1 MNKIF
6 APLALACVCL
16 SGCGGAY
23 IELEVVD
30 HQPFVPEE
38 RIEYL
43 THPTISGLEYFNST
57 TGSDLH
63 FTTAAGRYVGYTG
76 NDVVTFVL
84 GNIVLFKMPGN
95 LAQSYSSL
103 YDASRYSIS
112 TLYNATAVENLMAF
126 LMAIDDDGDYVNG
139 IQIAYPVRV
148 AARSLRVD
156 FNQSAYNFRNDP
168 EVQYATSVLSG
179 NTLFGTRFLPSS
191 SEAIRALQVP

>member
-1 MNKIF
+1 MKKIYSF
-6 APLALACVCL
+6 LTLACLFL

-23 IELEVVD
+23 VELEVVD
-30 HQPFVPEE
+30 DYPVVPRE

-43 THPTISGLEYFNST
+43 THPTISGLEYFNTT

-95 LAQSYSSL
+95 LAQPYSSL

-112 TLYNATAVENLMAF
+112 TLDSATAVENLMAF
-126 LMAIDDDGDYVNG
+126 LMLIDDDGDYVNG

-168 EVQYATSVLSG
+168 AVQYAAAVLSG
-179 NTLFGTRFLPSS
+179 NTLYGTRYLPSS
-191 SEAIRALQVP
+191 SEVVRALQVP

>member
-1 MNKIF
+1 MKKIF
-6 APLALACVCL
+6 ALLALACLSL

-30 HQPFVPEE
+30 HHPFVPEE

-95 LAQSYSSL
+95 LAQPYSSL

-112 TLYNATAVENLMAF
+112 TLDNATSVENLMAF
-126 LMAIDDDGDYVNG
+126 LMVIDDDGNYVNG

-168 EVQYATSVLSG
+168 AVQYATSVLSG
-179 NTLFGTRFLPSS
+179 NTLYGTRFLPSS
-191 SEAIRALQVP
+191 AEAIHALQTP

>member
-1 MNKIF
+1 MKKF
-6 APLALACVCL
+6 FVLLPLACLYL
-16 SGCGGAY
+16 SGCGGA
-23 IELEVVD
+23 IVELEVVD
-30 HQPFVPEE
+30 HHPIDPQE

-43 THPTISGLEYFNST
+43 TYPTISGLEYFNST
-57 TGSDLH
+57 TGSDLY

-95 LAQSYSSL
+95 LAQPYSSL

-126 LMAIDDDGDYVNG
+126 LMVIDDDGNYVNG

-168 EVQYATSVLSG
+168 AVQYAASVLSG
-179 NTLFGTRFLPSS
+179 NTLYGTRYIPTS

>member
-1 MNKIF
+1 MKKIF
-6 APLALACVCL
+6 GLFPLACLLL
-16 SGCGGAY
+16 SGCGGA
-23 IELEVVD
+23 IVDVEVVD
-30 HQPFVPEE
+30 NRPFVPLE

-63 FTTAAGRYVGYTG
+63 FTTAAGRYIGYTD

-95 LAQSYSSL
+95 LAQPYSSL

-112 TLYNATAVENLMAF
+112 TLDDATAVENLMAF
-126 LMAIDDDGDYVNG
+126 LMAIDDDGNYVNG
-139 IQIAYPVRV
+139 IQIAYPVQV
-148 AARSLRVD
+148 AARSLRVN

-168 EVQYATSVLSG
+168 AVQYATSVLSS
-179 NTLFGTRFLPSS
+179 NTLYGARYLPSQ
-191 SEAIRALQVP
+191 SEAIRALQIP

>member
-1 MNKIF
+1 MKKLFILL
-6 APLALACVCL
+6 PLACLYL
-16 SGCGGAY
+16 SGCGGAFV
-23 IELEVVD
+23 ELDVVD
-30 HQPFVPEE
+30 QHPFAPQE

-63 FTTAAGRYVGYTG
+63 FTTAAGRYVGYTE

-95 LAQSYSSL
+95 LAQPYSSL

-112 TLYNATAVENLMAF
+112 TLDNATAVENLMAF
-126 LMAIDDDGDYVNG
+126 LMVIDDDGNYING

-168 EVQYATSVLSG
+168 AVQYAVSVLSG
-179 NTLFGTRFLPSS
+179 NTLYGTRYLPLPS
-191 SEAIRALQVP
+191 EVIRALQVP

>member
-1 MNKIF
+1 MKKIF
-6 APLALACVCL
+6 ILLPLACL
-16 SGCGGAY
+16 LLSACGGAV

-30 HQPFVPEE
+30 HHPIVPQE

-43 THPTISGLEYFNST
+43 THPTISGLEYFNTT

-84 GNIVLFKMPGN
+84 GNIILFKMPGN
-95 LAQSYSSL
+95 IAQPYSSL
-103 YDASRYSIS
+103 YDASRYAIS
-112 TLYNATAVENLMAF
+112 TLDNSTAVENLMAF
-126 LMAIDDDGDYVNG
+126 LMVIDDDGDYVNG

-156 FNQSAYNFRNDP
+156 FNQSAYNFRNDTA
-168 EVQYATSVLSG
+168 VQYAVSVLSG
-179 NTLFGTRFLPSS
+179 NTLYGTRYLPSS
-191 SEAIRALQVP
+191 TEVIRALQVP